1 MSSCSTIVSSFLL
14 LIGSAASVGSV
25 EKELILLREL
35 ENGGFALVQTDLSSI
50 FPLPDEAK
58 RLEVLVGQWNIE
70 GYLVFGG
77 KRLRAKGV
85 WMLSWAAA
93 KWGILNVG
101 EIEIEEMGVY
111 EEVDLIGFNAGD
123 RLYHLFSVTNTA
135 ATHDHKGKWL
145 DEGTL
150 SFTYEGLEEKKP
162 YREDIEI
169 KIISP
174 NELEVIEIDVLAG
187 ETVSKM
193 AISLKRELPAKII

>member
-1 MSSCSTIVSSFLL
+1 MNQ
-14 LIGSAASVGSV
+14 A
-25 EKELILLREL
+25 
-35 ENGGFALVQTDLSSI
+35 DLSSI
-50 FPLPDEAK
+50 FPLPVEAK
-58 RLEVLVGQWNIE
+58 KLGFLVGQWNIE

-93 KWGILNVG
+93 KWGVLNVG
-101 EIEIEEMGVY
+101 EMEIEGMGVY
-111 EEVDLIGFNAGD
+111 EEVDIIGFDAGE

-145 DEGTL
+145 DEETL

-174 NELEVIEIDVLAG
+174 NELAITEIDVLAG

-193 AISLKRELPAKII
+193 AISLRKELTPKIV